1 MGNQSSD
8 IKKSEEEI
16 KKNEEEIK
24 KNEKEIK
31 KSKEEIKK
39 SEEEIKKEIKNQLT
53 KQKQLSEYLKNP
65 LIKLPK
71 MLDPTYVKKH
81 KYLKY
86 KQKYLRLKKLL
97 DIN

>member
-1 MGNQSSD
+1 MGNQNSNV
-8 IKKSEEEI
+8 KKNEEEI

-24 KNEKEIK
+24 E
-31 KSKEEIKK
+31 
-39 SEEEIKKEIKNQLT
+39 SEEEIKKMVKEQIT
-53 KQKQLSEYLKNP
+53 KQKQLSTYLNNP
-65 LIKLPK
+65 SLIRLPK
-71 MLDPTYVKKH
+71 MLDPTYVKKY

>member
-1 MGNQSSD
+1 M
-8 IKKSEEEI
+8 
-16 KKNEEEIK
+16 
-24 KNEKEIK
+24 
-31 KSKEEIKK
+31 
-39 SEEEIKKEIKNQLT
+39 KKETRNQMLR
-53 KQKQLSEYLKNP
+53 QRQLSEYLKTP

-71 MLDPTYVKKH
+71 MLDPTSKRY

>member
-1 MGNQSSD
+1 MGNQNSS
-8 IKKSEEEI
+8 IKSELE
-16 KKNEEEIK
+16 
-24 KNEKEIK
+24 EIK

-39 SEEEIKKEIKNQLT
+39 SKEEIKKNDEEKMKKETRNQMLR
-53 KQKQLSEYLKNP
+53 QRQLSEYLKTP

-71 MLDPTYVKKH
+71 MLDPTSKRY